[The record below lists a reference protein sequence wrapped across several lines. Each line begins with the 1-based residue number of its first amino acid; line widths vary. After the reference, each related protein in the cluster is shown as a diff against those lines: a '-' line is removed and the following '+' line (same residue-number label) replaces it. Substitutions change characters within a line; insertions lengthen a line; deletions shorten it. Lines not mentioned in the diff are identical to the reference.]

1 MKITVVG
8 GGFGGVKAALELIK
22 DPKNQVTLISDRP
35 NFQYYPALYSTAT
48 GHSHLQS
55 WVPLGE
61 IFADRPI
68 EIYIDTIVSIDHE
81 TRILR
86 AESGELY
93 DYDVCIF
100 ALGNVTTYFGIEG
113 LDTFSYGIKSAGEI
127 MELKQHLYEEMG
139 LQRTMD
145 KHYVVIG
152 AGPTGVE
159 LSASLGTY
167 LERLRKKYRLRKR
180 RVHIDLV
187 EAAPRVMPR
196 MSERASRIITKRLR
210 SLGITVMTGKAV
222 QKETADE
229 LIVSGKP
236 IKSHTV
242 IWTSGVT
249 NNPFFKNNPATFG
262 LVQNGKVVVDEYLK
276 AAPNVYVVGDN
287 AATPFS
293 GLAQI
298 ALHDGI
304 FVARNLRRL
313 QKGRKPKKY
322 KAVMPPVVV
331 PVGKNWAIFSWRKI
345 LIWGWLGSLIRR
357 AADFVGYSDV
367 LRFGQALGV
376 WRAEYIMEDDYF
388 PKKPKPSKRA

>member
-1 MKITVVG
+1 MNITVVG

-22 DPKNQVTLISDRP
+22 DPKNHVTLISDRP
-35 NFQYYPALYSTAT
+35 DFQYYPALYAAAT

-61 IFADRPI
+61 IFADRDI
-68 EIYIDTIVSIDHE
+68 EIFIDRIVSIDHE

-93 DYDVCIF
+93 DYDICIF
-100 ALGNVTTYFGIEG
+100 AIGNVTTYFGIKG
-113 LDTFSYGIKSAGEI
+113 LDTYSYGIKSAGEI

-139 LQRTMD
+139 MMRTMD

-152 AGPTGVE
+152 AGATGVE

-167 LERLRKKYRLRKR
+167 LERLRKKFHLKKR
-180 RVHIDLV
+180 QIHINLV

-196 MSERASRIITKRLR
+196 MSERASKIITKRLR
-210 SLGITVMTGKAV
+210 SLGVTVMTGRPV
-222 QKETADE
+222 QNSTADE

-236 IKSHTV
+236 IKSRTV

-249 NNPFFKNNPATFG
+249 NNPFFQNNPDTFG
-262 LVQNGKVVVDEYLK
+262 LVKNGKVVVDDYMK
-276 AAPNVYVVGDN
+276 AAPNVYVIGDN
-287 AATPFS
+287 AATPYS
-293 GLAQI
+293 GLAQT

-304 FVARNLRRL
+304 FVAKNIH
-313 QKGRKPKKY
+313 RKNRGKKPRVY
-322 KAVMPPVVV
+322 KALMPPVVI
-331 PVGKNWAIFSWRKI
+331 PVGKNWALFSWRKI
-345 LIWGWLGSLIRR
+345 LIWGRLGSWIRR

-376 WRAEYIMEDDYF
+376 WRAENIMEDDYF
-388 PKKPKPSKRA
+388 PKKSKKK